1 MIFRLVSYKQLAAAM
16 SLGLALRLFLI
27 VHFPF
32 YAGDTKF
39 YDELARNW
47 LDRGVYGLFINGQLI
62 PVDMRVPG
70 YPAFLAGVYALFGR
84 TSSAVMVVQAL
95 VDLVT
100 CVLTAL
106 IAARLA
112 PASERTVVATA
123 ALWMA
128 ALCPFTANYSAVLL
142 TEVLATFLTTLAL
155 LVFVCALGNASID
168 LPVSKLDRT
177 ILRSLIGW
185 WFLGGLIVGLGTL
198 VRPETPLV
206 LIAVGVVLSV
216 RWRRRADWS
225 KLVLATMWMAVGLL
239 LPLMPW
245 AVRNARTLGRVQ
257 FLAPRFAE
265 SYGDFIPYGFY
276 AWTRTW
282 MVRFGDA
289 YLVPWKLGKE
299 PIPIETLPNSAF
311 DSDAEHARG
320 AALLRR
326 YNDTLQMTPMLD
338 HGFGSLA
345 RERTARR
352 PLRTYVF
359 IPLARAWMVWFT
371 PRVQLL
377 RYSGKLWPLGEKW
390 RSNPVQFSVTLGFG
404 LLVFVYA
411 GLALAGAWRAHLF
424 RAHEGLSLLIAFL
437 AIRTAFLTQLIT
449 VDPRYLIV
457 CFPALL
463 AIGALAWMKPQP
475 SFPSRKGCPERDAVS
490 SRAEG
495 PLDTIR
501 EAAPTLTDAKTV
513 RTV

>member
-1 MIFRLVSYKQLAAAM
+1 MTFRLVSYKQLAAAM
-16 SLGLALRLFLI
+16 SLGLALRLFFI
-27 VHFPF
+27 AHFPF
-32 YAGDTKF
+32 HAGDTKF

-47 LDRGVYGLFINGQLI
+47 LDHGVYGLFVNGRLI

-84 TSSAVMVVQAL
+84 TSSAVMVVQAM
-95 VDLVT
+95 VDLLT
-100 CVLTAL
+100 CVFAAL

-112 PASERTVVATA
+112 PASERIVVATV

-168 LPVSKLDRT
+168 LPVRELDRT
-177 ILRSLIGW
+177 ILLSLIGW

-198 VRPETPLV
+198 VRPDTPLV

-216 RWRRRADWS
+216 RWRRRANWS
-225 KLVLATMWMAVGLL
+225 KLALAALWMGVGLL
-239 LPLMPW
+239 LPLTPW

-276 AWTRTW
+276 SWTRTW
-282 MVRFGDA
+282 TVRFGEA

-311 DSDAEHARG
+311 DTETEHARV
-320 AALLRR
+320 AALLSR
-326 YNDTLQMTPMLD
+326 YNGNLQMTPMLD
-338 HGFGSLA
+338 HEFGSLA

-352 PLRTYVF
+352 PLRTYVS
-359 IPLARAWMVWFT
+359 IPLARAWVVWFT

-377 RYSGKLWPLGEKW
+377 RYSGKLWPPSEKW
-390 RSNPVQFSVTLGFG
+390 RSNPVDFSATLGFG
-404 LLVFVYA
+404 LLGFIYA
-411 GLALAGAWRAHLF
+411 GLALVGAWRCRTHLL
-424 RAHEGLSLLIAFL
+424 RTEKGLALLVLFL
-437 AIRTAFLTQLIT
+437 AVRTAFLTQLLT
-449 VDPRYLIV
+449 VEPRYLIV
-457 CFPALL
+457 CFPAVL
-463 AIGALAWMKPQP
+463 AIGALAWMKPLPQVSLARRSNP
-475 SFPSRKGCPERDAVS
+475 SNEEKLVPG
-490 SRAEG
+490 
-495 PLDTIR
+495 
-501 EAAPTLTDAKTV
+501 AAGF
-513 RTV
+513 